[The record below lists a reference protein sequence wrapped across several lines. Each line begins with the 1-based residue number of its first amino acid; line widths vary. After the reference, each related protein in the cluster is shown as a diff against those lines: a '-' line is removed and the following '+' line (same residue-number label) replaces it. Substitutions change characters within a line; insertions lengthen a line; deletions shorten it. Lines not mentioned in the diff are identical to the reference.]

1 MSLTFEPDVTKDEL
15 TRSTSDSE
23 PILIVEDSED
33 IRALLNELLEDTGQQ
48 LVFAVNGEDGLTA
61 AQSYQPRLILMDLS
75 LPGMDGWET
84 VRQLRRMP
92 AFEQTPILAL
102 TAHATDRDRQR
113 AIEAGCSDYISKPFD
128 ADELLEKIAKFLQ

>member
-1 MSLTFEPDVTKDEL
+1 MSLTFEPDVSSDDL
-15 TRSTSDSE
+15 PSSALRSNS
-23 PILIVEDSED
+23 ILIVEDSED
-33 IRALLNELLEDTGQQ
+33 IRTLLSELLEDTGQQ
-48 LVFAVNGEDGLTA
+48 LVFATNGEDGLTA
-61 AQSYQPRLILMDLS
+61 AQSHQPRLILMDLS

-92 AFEQTPILAL
+92 SFEQTPILAL

-128 ADELLEKIAKFLQ
+128 ADELLEKVAKFLQ